1 MKLLEMANLK
11 EDKMIIINV
20 HSMVD
25 VITNSSTEL
34 FVLDTEKSLD
44 WIKDILQEAINLH
57 NKINNTKYKF
67 EDIFREPY
75 IGSAVEALKGYE
87 AYYQPRNKKGVII
100 EGAGDNSIPFWMMDF
115 IEDTFGYSTERFHLG

>member
-1 MKLLEMANLK
+1 
-11 EDKMIIINV
+11 MIIINV

-44 WIKDILQEAINLH
+44 GIKDILQEAINLH
-57 NKINNTKYKF
+57 NKINDTKYKF
-67 EDIFREPY
+67 EDIFCEPY
-75 IGSAVEALKGYE
+75 IGSAVKALNGYE
-87 AYYQPRNKKGVII
+87 DYYQPRNKKGVIVK
-100 EGAGDNSIPFWMMDF
+100 GAGDNFIPFWMMDF